1 MAFHNL
7 IQVTKLDNNLEG
19 ITEAKE
25 ESSHDA
31 ASIIEKISP

>member
-7 IQVTKLDNNLEG
+7 VQVTKLDNNLEG

-25 ESSHDA
+25 ESSFEA
-31 ASIIEKISP
+31 TSLIEKR